1 LNILDSLNQFKDITN
16 EAMKD
21 ITVSNDLKEKTMRR
35 IKQKKGNFTKVA
47 LIPVGCLI
55 VMLAVVFIW
64 KSPFRPYYPNNE
76 ISENTPQNANIM
88 LAPENNTLPIAQEGK
103 QAGTL
108 RSTVSSSLK
117 TLEEAKQFIGNSA
130 VIPAYLPRGYEL
142 KGIQA
147 VAYNNEKRRSL
158 SIEYVLA
165 DKSFVISI
173 EQNSDWKSFEGYKDV
188 NINGITGHMKIFKDG
203 SYESAELR
211 WFIGK
216 SLYTVEGEISE
227 EEAVKVSKSLK

>member
-1 LNILDSLNQFKDITN
+1 MDSLKQFKDIAN

-21 ITVSNDLKEKTMRR
+21 ITVNNDLKEKTMMR
-35 IKQKKGNFTKVA
+35 IRPKKNNLIKAT
-47 LIPVGCLI
+47 LIPAGCLI
-55 VMLAVVFIW
+55 VMLAAVFMW
-64 KSPFRPYYPNNE
+64 KSPLKLYYPNNQ

-103 QAGTL
+103 QAGIL
-108 RSTVSSSLK
+108 RSTVSNSLK
-117 TLEEAKQFIGNSA
+117 TLEEAKQFMSNSA
-130 VIPAYLPRGYEL
+130 VIPTYLPRGYEL
-142 KGIQA
+142 KRIQA
-147 VAYNNEKRRSL
+147 VVYNNEKRRSL

-211 WFIGK
+211 WFIDK

-227 EEAVKVSKSLK
+227 EEAVKISKSLK